1 MRVEGELAAPMSSLG
16 RGEEEALK
24 PHSSRERRSQSREEG
39 RQTSEEKSRE
49 EGRQTR
55 EEKRVE
61 VYLRGLYYGE
71 DKGST

>member
-39 RQTSEEKSRE
+39 RQT
-49 EGRQTR
+49 R
-55 EEKRVE
+55 EEKKVE
-61 VYLRGLYYGE
+61 VYLRGLYYGG
-71 DKGST
+71 DKGNYIDD